1 MKKIGIQC
9 KQKIKLCR
17 KDEDEYLQCPRNLF
31 NKYTMHFF
39 QIDALYL
46 FLLLIICIGLT
57 AFLLNKVQ
65 FLPTEVIRRSSP
77 LDGIRGIL
85 ALSVLAHHFY
95 ITYVWKTAGEWKKP
109 EFVLIDNFGGTAVSI
124 FFLITGYLFI
134 NKMMT
139 VDISWKQVYLSR
151 VKRIYPLYIV
161 VFIFIFAVTVSNVA
175 IGSTNIGAFL
185 KWISDWLL
193 FKGGS
198 FEGFESGLIIA
209 GVAWTLAYEWKFYFS
224 LPIIY
229 CIYHKKIPLALSL
242 VIIAALLFYIF
253 KEKSHYYYAL
263 FLLSIPAIKF
273 KDQFKTFM
281 LKSPK
286 MTNVIVIGLSVFSL
300 FFTEPYT
307 FSQMIPLAIIFA
319 FIANGY
325 TFFNVLN
332 NNGLRILGEVSYS
345 IYLIHGAVL
354 YLFFSMLNVIDFKTA
369 SLYSYYISFPVVFS
383 VVVLLSLFT
392 YKFIESP
399 FLRKKA
405 PIAKSDSA
413 LAVKN

>member
-17 KDEDEYLQCPRNLF
+17 KDENEYLQCPRNLF

-46 FLLLIICIGLT
+46 LLLLITCIGLT

-77 LDGIRGIL
+77 IDGIRGIL

-134 NKMMT
+134 NKMMK

-161 VFIFIFAVTVSNVA
+161 AFIFILAVTVSNVS
-175 IGSTNIGAFL
+175 IGSANIGAFL

-229 CIYHKKIPLALSL
+229 CIYHKKIPLALSF
-242 VIIAALLFYIF
+242 VILAALLFYIF
-253 KEKSHYYYAL
+253 KEKSHHYYAL
-263 FLLSIPAIKF
+263 FILSIPAIKF
-273 KDQFKTFM
+273 KDQFKNFM
-281 LKSPK
+281 QESPK
-286 MTNVIVIGLSVFSL
+286 ATNAIVIGLSVFSL

-369 SLYSYYISFPVVFS
+369 SLYSYYLSFPVVFS
-383 VVVLLSLFT
+383 VVVLLSMVT
-392 YKFIESP
+392 YKVIESP
-399 FLRKKA
+399 FLRKKT
-405 PIAKSDSA
+405 PITKNDSA
-413 LAVKN
+413 LAAKN

>member
-1 MKKIGIQC
+1 M
-9 KQKIKLCR
+9 
-17 KDEDEYLQCPRNLF
+17 Y
-31 NKYTMHFF
+31 FF
-39 QIDALYL
+39 PIDAIYL
-46 FLLLIICIGLT
+46 FLLLISCIGLT
-57 AFLLNKVQ
+57 VVFLKKVH
-65 FLPTEVIRRSSP
+65 FLPTEVIHRSSP
-77 LDGIRGIL
+77 LDGLRGIL

-109 EFVLIDNFGGTAVSI
+109 EFVLIDNFGGTAVSL

-134 NKMMT
+134 NKMMK

-151 VKRIYPLYIV
+151 VKRIYPLYIATFF
-161 VFIFIFAVTVSNVA
+161 FILAITVSNVP
-175 IGSTNIGAFL
+175 ISSTNIGAFL
-185 KWISDWLL
+185 KWVSAWLL

-198 FEGFESGLIIA
+198 FEGFESGLVIA
-209 GVAWTLAYEWKFYFS
+209 GVAWTLMYEWKFYFS

-229 CIYHKKIPLALSL
+229 CIYHKKILLALSL

-263 FLLSIPAIKF
+263 FILSIPAIKF
-273 KDQFKTFM
+273 KEYLKNFM
-281 LKSPK
+281 LESPK
-286 MTNVIVIGLSVFSL
+286 ATNVIVIGLSVLSL

-307 FSQMIPLAIIFA
+307 FSQMIPLAVIFA

-325 TFFNVLN
+325 NFFGMLY

-354 YLFFSMLNVIDFKTA
+354 YFFFSVLNIIDFNTT
-369 SLYSYYISFPVVFS
+369 SLYSYYLSFPIVFS

-405 PIAKSDSA
+405 PISKRDPELIANK
-413 LAVKN
+413 

>member
-1 MKKIGIQC
+1 M
-9 KQKIKLCR
+9 
-17 KDEDEYLQCPRNLF
+17 Y
-31 NKYTMHFF
+31 FF
-39 QIDALYL
+39 PIDAIYL
-46 FLLLIICIGLT
+46 FLLLISCIGLT
-57 AFLLNKVQ
+57 VVFLKKVH
-65 FLPTEVIRRSSP
+65 FLPTEVIHRSSP
-77 LDGIRGIL
+77 LDGLRGIL

-109 EFVLIDNFGGTAVSI
+109 EFVLIDNFGGTAVSL

-134 NKMMT
+134 KKMMK

-161 VFIFIFAVTVSNVA
+161 TFFFILAITVSNVP
-175 IGSTNIGAFL
+175 ISSMNIGAFL
-185 KWISDWLL
+185 KWISGWLL

-209 GVAWTLAYEWKFYFS
+209 GVAWTLMYEWKFYFS

-263 FLLSIPAIKF
+263 FILSIPAIKF
-273 KDQFKTFM
+273 KEYLKNFM
-281 LKSPK
+281 LESPK
-286 MTNVIVIGLSVFSL
+286 ATNVIVIGLSVLSL

-307 FSQMIPLAIIFA
+307 FSQMIPLAVIFA

-325 TFFNVLN
+325 NFFGMLY

-354 YLFFSMLNVIDFKTA
+354 YFFFSVLNIIDFNTT
-369 SLYSYYISFPVVFS
+369 SLYSYYLSFPIVFS

-405 PIAKSDSA
+405 PISKRDPELIANK
-413 LAVKN
+413 